1 MVTFKSNPLL
11 NCWIYRVI
19 HFTIGNTKSVDLYDS
34 YKDTIICKIY
44 AYINVHSTSNNIG
57 IATEGGGGRG
67 PLPILGGTS
76 RGICAKPLGEDQFSS
91 PETFYPK
98 MTTCPF
104 PHSGTLAMPLPDKNN
119 L

>member
-57 IATEGGGGRG
+57 IATEGGGGAGSPPYSGWDRSWD
-67 PLPILGGTS
+67 LRKAVGGKTS
-76 RGICAKPLGEDQFSS
+76 
-91 PETFYPK
+91 
-98 MTTCPF
+98 F
-104 PHSGTLAMPLPDKNN
+104 PHPRLFTRK
-119 L
+119 